1 MKKEELKKNG
11 ANAVEE
17 NNAETFIDY
26 VEDVQP
32 VYSKMDVI
40 PQLLL
45 YLYDDKEIM
54 SEEKKAE
61 FNKLTTSEEQRQY
74 LIAAQESFYK
84 FNAEYAEFMRATIY
98 QDPTALIEF
107 FQNIK
112 KTHFKKCGVR
122 DDGRYNEMQKRL
134 KAAEIALA
142 KNPVAPGEMQL
153 KDAWKILKI
162 RNIFTESE
170 LAAFYYYQHP
180 REDTALLD
188 IADHYN
194 LPFGPWLFTLV
205 EAVKHTAENRGFYD
219 LTSTGKKKN
228 DRHKSVELIP
238 LDSGRGFQLNHRKGD
253 IESEITIVNKEFI
266 ESPAA
271 MKLFV
276 FLLIKAAQQN
286 FPPIIEFPLKELV
299 AREMYSNT
307 SNARAG
313 VEKQMIAV
321 KSLQIGGK
329 FKKYKRFIDQS
340 SGVLFYHH
348 KIKQNTVYV
357 YCDGEINIEFL
368 ASYYTMLPAWSFSLS
383 NNAFLLT
390 LYIFMR
396 ARTDRKSNLNISYRA
411 IRDVLALPTKEEYA
425 ESGKKFKPDQYVK
438 QPIARAINEIVTAAA
453 ANSSDIKITAHDHI
467 PGKQLEDWLNGYIE
481 ITVPKEFKKTLAEIK
496 KNQVKRI
503 EANTRK
509 KE

>member
-1 MKKEELKKNG
+1 MEQAKTNHRGGNRNRGIQEQT
-11 ANAVEE
+11 A
-17 NNAETFIDY
+17 IDCINLHA
-26 VEDVQP
+26 P
-32 VYSKMDVI
+32 W
-40 PQLLL
+40 
-45 YLYDDKEIM
+45 
-54 SEEKKAE
+54 
-61 FNKLTTSEEQRQY
+61 F
-74 LIAAQESFYK
+74 
-84 FNAEYAEFMRATIY
+84 EYAGDYCGIDAPVRVRC
-98 QDPTALIEF
+98 
-107 FQNIK
+107 
-112 KTHFKKCGVR
+112 KKCGSELVR
-122 DDGRYNEMQKRL
+122 SMVTIRMGQATCSVCREAERNARR
-134 KAAEIALA
+134 KAKQEAEAEERA
-142 KNPVAPGEMQL
+142 RK
-153 KDAWKILKI
+153 
-162 RNIFTESE
+162 ESE
-170 LAAFYYYQHP
+170 
-180 REDTALLD
+180 
-188 IADHYN
+188 
-194 LPFGPWLFTLV
+194 
-205 EAVKHTAENRGFYD
+205 
-219 LTSTGKKKN
+219 
-228 DRHKSVELIP
+228 RHKSVELIP

-425 ESGKKFKPDQYVK
+425 ENGKKFKPDQYVK
-438 QPIARAINEIVTAAA
+438 QPITRAINEIVTAAA

-496 KNQVKRI
+496 KNQAKRI